1 MYQCYYASCG
11 VMYFADG
18 RRSVTSYVPW
28 PGVIAF
34 FRWTD
39 LQTRL
44 IGSACVTVSLRGR
57 ARINQVLFTS
67 TLTTSTSSTV
77 LQWTV
82 TSTLRYLHIQFAN
95 SGLRYTEHDVLTSV
109 SGLSDTDHNVV
120 TSVSGLCDTDH
131 NAPCQY
137 RVPYTYRT
145 QCFMVIKL
153 LILR

>member
-1 MYQCYYASCG
+1 
-11 VMYFADG
+11 MYFADG

-44 IGSACVTVSLRGR
+44 IASACVTVSLRGR

-77 LQWTV
+77 LQWTL
-82 TSTLRYLHIQFAN
+82 TSLSLCYLHIQLVN
-95 SGLRYTEHDVLTSV
+95 SGLYN
-109 SGLSDTDHNVV
+109 TDHNAV
-120 TSVSGLCDTDH
+120 TSVSG
-131 NAPCQY
+131 
-137 RVPYTYRT
+137 
-145 QCFMVIKL
+145 FGM
-153 LILR
+153 LIMTS